1 LWDIEAEMVKLMG
14 DEMVKLMGDEMVKL
28 LGAGELTIGN
38 KVNKTRQ
45 Q

>member
-1 LWDIEAEMVKLMG
+1 MVKLMG